1 MTMVTKKT
9 ISAGDFK
16 ARCLSLMDEVNTKR
30 TELVITKRGKPV
42 ARLVPVETR
51 DDSILGCMS
60 GTAEIRGDLLEP
72 VVSPQDWYAR
82 Q

>member
-1 MTMVTKKT
+1 MTMVMKRTV
-9 ISAGDFK
+9 SAGDFK
-16 ARCLSLMDEVNTKR
+16 ARCLSLMDEVNSKR
-30 TELVITKRGKPV
+30 TELIITKRGKPV

-51 DDSILGCMS
+51 EESILGCMS
-60 GTAEIRGDLLEP
+60 GTAEIRGDLLES